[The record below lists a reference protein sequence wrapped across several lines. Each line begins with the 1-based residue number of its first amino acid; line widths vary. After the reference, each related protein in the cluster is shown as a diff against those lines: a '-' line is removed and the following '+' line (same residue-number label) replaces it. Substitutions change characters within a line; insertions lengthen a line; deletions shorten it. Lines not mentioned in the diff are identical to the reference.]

1 MITSAKRLLQQNLPK
16 PDVSKRSKKPSLDHL
31 VGAREERLRNRQTN
45 CLCSLEVDDQLE
57 LCRVLH
63 WQVAELG
70 APEYPVDVTCRLP
83 ELLSRVVAVRN
94 QSTSLGMRS
103 IWIDRWQPILCRQ
116 CDNEIAIR
124 EGYGVGGDDQ
134 ATVGRGRERCDRTLD
149 FSPLCTP
156 RPTSSILSESAAAS
170 ADFRYPMLGGSG

>member
-1 MITSAKRLLQQNLPK
+1 MCHKPTYAVQQTNWLF
-16 PDVSKRSKKPSLDHL
+16 DHL
-31 VGAREERLRNRQTN
+31 VGELLNMHGHIDAEPLGG
-45 CLCSLEVDDQLE
+45 LEVNHQLK

-94 QSTSLGMRS
+94 QSTSLGIRN
-103 IWIDRWQPILCRQ
+103 IWIDRRQPILCRQ
-116 CDNEIAIR
+116 CDDEVAVR